1 MNQEPTYHI
10 DVTEEEAR
18 LFTDLPKVEKPA
30 QKIKPLSV
38 SFGKVFSLVLGIHVI
53 AAAALFGVS
62 LKPTKTNEDKPADKP
77 KESVY
82 TAEQQSTAL
91 QSKNTKLPPT
101 PTPTPAK
108 VVDKP
113 APAVKTSTMAKEY
126 VVKQG
131 DTIYSIAQKYKLNVD
146 RLIKINDIKDVNK
159 IQIGQTL
166 KFM

>member
-1 MNQEPTYHI
+1 MNQKPTYHI
-10 DVTEEEAR
+10 DVTEEEAC
-18 LFTDLPKVEKPA
+18 LFTDLPKIEKPA

-38 SFGKVFSLVLGIHVI
+38 SFSKVFCLVLGIHVV

-62 LKPTKTNEDKPADKP
+62 LKPTKPNEDKPADKP

-82 TAEQQSTAL
+82 TAEQQSAAL
-91 QSKNTKLPPT
+91 QSKNNKIPPT

-108 VVDKP
+108 VVNKP
-113 APAVKTSTMAKEY
+113 VTATNTSNMTKEY

-146 RLIKINDIKDVNK
+146 RLIKMNDIKDVNK

>member
-1 MNQEPTYHI
+1 MKQEQTYHI
-10 DVTEEEAR
+10 DVTEEEAL
-18 LFTDLPKVEKPA
+18 LFTDLPKPDTKA
-30 QKIKPLSV
+30 KNIKPRAV
-38 SFGKVFSLVLGIHVI
+38 SFSKVFGLVLGIHVA

-62 LKPTKTNEDKPADKP
+62 LKPLKTDDKPAEKP

-82 TAEQQSTAL
+82 TTEQQSAAL
-91 QSKNTKLPPT
+91 QSKNTKLTPA

-108 VVDKP
+108 VPK
-113 APAVKTSTMAKEY
+113 PAVKTNDFTKEY

-131 DTIYSIAQKYKLNVD
+131 DTIFSIANKYKLNVD